1 MKFTIELN
9 GKARA
14 VELSRGEAGFSCS
27 IDGKPVDAD
36 IAEISSGTYSVLIGG
51 QSLEVRVTPGPDA
64 LDVSVSGREYSL
76 TVRDPREWRRK
87 HHGAA
92 ASEGR
97 QQVVAPMP
105 GKVVRI
111 LTKAG
116 EKIEAG
122 QGVVVVEAMKMQNE
136 VRAPKSGIVEKIFV
150 AEGQSVNTGDAL
162 ATIG

>member
-14 VELSRGEAGFSCS
+14 VELSRGEKGFSCS
-27 IDGKPVDAD
+27 IDGKLVEAD
-36 IAEISSGTYSVLIGG
+36 IAEVGSGRYSILIGG
-51 QSLEVRVTPGPDA
+51 DSLEVRISPQTDGLA
-64 LDVSVSGREYSL
+64 ASIGGHEYSL
-76 TVRDPREWRRK
+76 KVRDPREWRRK

-105 GKVVRI
+105 GKVIRI
-111 LTKAG
+111 LAKVG
-116 EKIEAG
+116 VKIEAG

-136 VRAPKSGIVEKIFV
+136 VRAPKSGLVEKIV
-150 AEGQSVNTGDAL
+150 VVEGQSVNAGDAL